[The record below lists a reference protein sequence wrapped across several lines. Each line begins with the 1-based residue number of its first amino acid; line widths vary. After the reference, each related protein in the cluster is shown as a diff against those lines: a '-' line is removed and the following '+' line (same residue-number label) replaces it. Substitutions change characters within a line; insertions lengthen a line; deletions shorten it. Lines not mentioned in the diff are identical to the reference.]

1 MLRLYMDKSLLETV
15 KVEKEVIHI
24 AGQET
29 IQGVIRF
36 DEEKIVVFEGGIAG
50 FTSMNNLK
58 DLVFQYYVVKDE
70 AGESECFIFVI
81 SPNCTISSLN
91 RVYIRPHLNNSILLS
106 TVQISPKDIED
117 NYVVL
122 FDEFDIVK

>member
-24 AGQET
+24 AEQET

-36 DEEKIVVFEGGIAG
+36 DEEKIVIFEGGIAG
-50 FTSMNNLK
+50 FTSVNNLK

-70 AGESECFIFVI
+70 AGESECFIFVT

-117 NYVVL
+117 NYVAL